1 MQINVRIMDISLRF
15 FIFNGSFPLFGIW
28 RRQVVETLK
37 PRASVEYLTEKDY
50 VPPKLKIFTGTL
62 ASTVAL
68 EIRQSFRATARIGFG

>member
-1 MQINVRIMDISLRF
+1 
-15 FIFNGSFPLFGIW
+15 
-28 RRQVVETLK
+28 VETLK

-50 VPPKLKIFTGTL
+50 VLPKLKIFTGTL